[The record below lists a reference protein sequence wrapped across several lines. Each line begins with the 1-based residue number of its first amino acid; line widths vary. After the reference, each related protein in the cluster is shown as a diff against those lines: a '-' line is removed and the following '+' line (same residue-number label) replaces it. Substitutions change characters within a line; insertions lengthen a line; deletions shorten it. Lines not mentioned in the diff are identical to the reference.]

1 MERSQVDSLDPRK
14 LYWAAAVEAPSRD
27 WIAARG
33 CRPHARFLIDGE
45 SMAPSRERFE
55 LFESRADCLAWIM
68 INRRELSEHMPG
80 VKVRPV
86 PLASWLL
93 GLA

>member
-1 MERSQVDSLDPRK
+1 MHRSEVESLDPCRS
-14 LYWAAAVEAPSRD
+14 YWAAAVEAPSRD

-33 CRPHARFLIDGE
+33 CRAHARFLVDGE
-45 SMAPSRERFE
+45 SKAPSQARFE
-55 LFESRADCLAWIM
+55 LFGSRMDCLVWIM
-68 INRRELSEHMPG
+68 ANRRELTDRMPG
-80 VKVRPV
+80 AKIHPV